1 MAGFIDGD
9 EGIAFIAG
17 TDFGCIDGI
26 CITGFGDAMTGVGF
40 AWGNTSIMGVLWGIG
55 FASMRIGSAFMT
67 GFGSTL
73 WGISEVADPIIASL
87 ISIAAQPASIRAPL
101 IASSATPTF
110 R

>member
-17 TDFGCIDGI
+17 VDFGCIDDI
-26 CITGFGDAMTGVGF
+26 CITGFGDAMTGMAF

-55 FASMRIGSAFMT
+55 FASMRIGSVFMT
-67 GFGSTL
+67 GFDSTL
-73 WGISEVADPIIASL
+73 RGMSDVPEPIIASL
-87 ISIAAQPASIRAPL
+87 ISISAQPASMRAPL